1 MDWHSRY
8 VLSWEISVTME
19 TSFCIAALDW
29 ALRRGKPEIFNSDQ
43 GAQFT
48 SQDFTKR
55 LLDEG
60 IQISMD
66 GRGRV
71 FDNIFV
77 ERLWRTVKYEDIYLK
92 DYTDVPML
100 INGLGCYFDFYNRER
115 LHQSLGY
122 RTPASVYCARG
133 GRGR

>member
-1 MDWHSRY
+1 
-8 VLSWEISVTME
+8 ME
-19 TSFCIAALDW
+19 TSFCVAALDW

-66 GRGRV
+66 GRGRA

-100 INGLGCYFDFYNRER
+100 ITGLGGYFDFYNRER
-115 LHQSLGY
+115 PHQSLGY

-133 GRGR
+133 GMGR